1 MKACIRRVQ
10 ALEAKV
16 DQLLARVDNQQHQ
29 IPLSGVTNV
38 PSPESKAHSNQE
50 QSQDVIDR
58 GIVKYHEALTLLDF
72 FRYTLMPHFPSVLI
86 TPDTTLDKLRAENPF
101 LLLAILTVSSYKNL
115 ATQQVL
121 EETFQCA
128 VADRMIFAHNPSMD
142 VLQGLLVVL
151 AW

>member
-16 DQLLARVDNQQHQ
+16 DQLLARVDSQQHK
-29 IPLSGVTNV
+29 IPLSGFSNL
-38 PSPESKAHSNQE
+38 PSSASKAHSNQD

-58 GIVKYHEALTLLDF
+58 GIVKYHEALALLDF
-72 FRYTLMPHFPSVLI
+72 FRYTLMPHFPFVLI
-86 TPDTTLDKLRAENPF
+86 APETTLDQLRAENPF
-101 LLLAILTVSSYKNL
+101 LLLAILTVSSYKTL

-142 VLQGLLVVL
+142 VLQGLLVAL